1 MKREDIEKAARD
13 YATDK
18 INVKSIIERSRIKIE
33 FKTGAA
39 WRINSVWHDA
49 SENPKL
55 NKFFVFENKC
65 NEWETDC
72 LYQHQKWNLYV
83 AVNDLIRWAY
93 IEDLLPNTEE

>member
-1 MKREDIEKAARD
+1 MKREDIEKAARVWAED
-13 YATDK
+13 EIT
-18 INVKSIIERSRIKIE
+18 KSRKERGIKA
-33 FKTGAA
+33 FKAGAN

>member
-1 MKREDIEKAARD
+1 MKKEDIEKAARVWAED
-13 YATDK
+13 EIT
-18 INVKSIIERSRIKIE
+18 KSRKERGIKA
-33 FKTGAA
+33 FKAGAN

-93 IEDLLPNTEE
+93 IEDLIPNTEE

>member
-1 MKREDIEKAARD
+1 MKREDIEKAADEFADRE
-13 YATDK
+13 YEISNIDK
-18 INVKSIIERSRIKIE
+18 DALYKG
-33 FKTGAA
+33 FYHGAE

>member
-1 MKREDIEKAARD
+1 MKREDIEKAARVWAED
-13 YATDK
+13 EIT
-18 INVKSIIERSRIKIE
+18 KSRKERGIKA
-33 FKTGAA
+33 FKAGAN

-65 NEWETDC
+65 NEWGTDC